1 MGVEVYLVFNGNCRE
16 AVEFYKEAFN
26 TEQPEYMTFAD
37 APPNPDFVIPE
48 EAKSLIMHTYLM
60 IDGSRVMFSDNFP
73 GMPYTVGNN
82 ISVTVVSDDEGF
94 IRSSFEKLQAGGKVS
109 MPLQETFWS
118 KCFGSLKDKFG
129 VEWQLSLDSGE

>member
-94 IRSSFEKLQAGGKVS
+94 IRSSFEKLQAGGNVS

-118 KCFGSLKDKFG
+118 KCYGSLKDKFG

>member
-94 IRSSFEKLQAGGKVS
+94 IRSSFEKLQAGGNVS

-129 VEWQLSLDSGE
+129 VEWQVSLDSGE

>member
-94 IRSSFEKLQAGGKVS
+94 IRSSFEKLQAGGNVS

>member
-1 MGVEVYLVFNGNCRE
+1 
-16 AVEFYKEAFN
+16 
-26 TEQPEYMTFAD
+26 TFAD

-118 KCFGSLKDKFG
+118 KCYGSLKDKFG